1 MTSPSP
7 VLHRAQALLA
17 TGRAEQALTELS
29 TLPANEVTG
38 SSAMQLRCAALSRLD
53 RWAEVGEAA
62 RAGLAAN
69 GPDPDLLLWLGRAEH
84 EAGRDEAAER
94 ALLDGLALAPD
105 DVDLL
110 CAYADLCAAN
120 GQLDKAGKLAG
131 LAAAQA
137 PQAPVVYATR
147 IQVAHA
153 RGDDREAQRI
163 SREFVGVHPGNPV
176 AHALLGGTSAA
187 RGHVD
192 TAYEGFRQAAAARP
206 SEAVFAE
213 SALELRVARHPL
225 MLPLRPVLRFG
236 ALKTWLAAV
245 ACILLLRAAGL
256 PVLAGLLGLTW
267 LVFCVYSWVVPP
279 LVRKWVRR
287 GWN

>member
-38 SSAMQLRCAALSRLD
+38 SPAMQLRCAALGRLD

-94 ALLDGLALAPD
+94 ALLDGLALASN

-120 GQLDKAGKLAG
+120 GQLDKAGKLVG

-245 ACILLLRAAGL
+245 AGILLLRAAGL
-256 PVLAGLLGLTW
+256 SVLAGLLGLTW

-287 GWN
+287 GWS

>member
-38 SSAMQLRCAALSRLD
+38 SYAMQLRCAALSQLD
-53 RWAEVGEAA
+53 RWTDVGDAA

-69 GPDPDLLLWLGRAEH
+69 GPDPDLLLWLGRSEH
-84 EAGRDEAAER
+84 EAGRDQVAER
-94 ALLDGLALAPD
+94 ALLDGLALAPQ

-120 GQLDKAGKLAG
+120 GQLDKAGKLVE
-131 LAAAQA
+131 LAAARA

-147 IQVAHA
+147 IQIAHA
-153 RGDDREAQRI
+153 RGDHREAQRI
-163 SREFVGVHPGNPV
+163 SREFVGAHPENPA

-187 RGHVD
+187 RGQVD
-192 TAYEGFRQAAAARP
+192 AAYEGFRQAAAARP
-206 SEAVFAE
+206 GEQAFAE
-213 SALELRVARHPL
+213 SAMELRAARHPL
-225 MLPLRPVLRFG
+225 MLPLRPILRFG
-236 ALKTWLAAV
+236 AIKTWLAAV
-245 ACILLLRAAGL
+245 GLILVLRTAGL
-256 PVLAGLLGLTW
+256 PVLAGLLGFVW
-267 LVFCVYSWVVPP
+267 LAYCVYSWVVPP
-279 LVRKWVRR
+279 LVRRWVLRAWR
-287 GWN
+287 

>member
-1 MTSPSP
+1 MTSP
-7 VLHRAQALLA
+7 VLHRAQSLLA

-38 SSAMQLRCAALSRLD
+38 SFALQLRCAALSQLD

-69 GPDPDLLLWLGRAEH
+69 GPDPDLLLWLGRSEH
-84 EAGRDEAAER
+84 EAGRDENAER
-94 ALLDGLALAPD
+94 ALLDALAMAPQ

-120 GQLDKAGKLAG
+120 GQLEKAGKLVD

-163 SREFVGVHPGNPV
+163 SQEFVGVHPDNPV

-187 RGHVD
+187 RGHID

-206 SEAVFAE
+206 TEQVFAE
-213 SALELRVARHPL
+213 SAMELRVARHPL
-225 MLPLRPVLRFG
+225 MIPLRPVLRFG

-245 ACILLLRAAGL
+245 GCILLLRAIGL
-256 PVLAGLLGLTW
+256 PVLAGLLGFAW
-267 LVFCVYSWVVPP
+267 LAFCIYSWVVPP
-279 LVRKWVRR
+279 LVRRRVRK
-287 GWN
+287 GW